1 MHQYWLCQD
10 SNHIFV
16 YRKMMKFL
24 LLPGT
29 WHLSKWS
36 GIFWNNL
43 TLGCNDLLSG
53 SWATLFL
60 WGVTAPPCGQ
70 LWVFLNF
77 LPWVVLVWIMEK
89 EKSAAGGDLRF
100 SRSVVSDSSWPHGLQ
115 HTRLPC
121 PSPTP
126 GACSNSWPLSRWC
139 HPLLSPSPPAFNISQ
154 HKGLF

>member
-1 MHQYWLCQD
+1 MQRRWLCQN

-29 WHLSKWS
+29 WCLSNWS
-36 GIFWNNL
+36 GTFWNNL
-43 TLGCNDLLSG
+43 TLGYNDLLSG
-53 SWATLFL
+53 SEAPLFL

-77 LPWVVLVWIMEK
+77 LQRIVLVWITEK
-89 EKSAAGGDLRF
+89 QKSAACGDLQF
-100 SRSVVSDSSWPHGLQ
+100 SRSVVSDSLRPHGLQ

-121 PSPTP
+121 LLPTP
-126 GACSNSWPLSRWC
+126 GTCSNSCPLSRWC
-139 HPLLSPSPPAFNISQ
+139 HPLLSPSPPAFSLSPHQ
-154 HKGLF
+154 GLF